1 MALLILYSL
10 ALLGLAQQQVTTPN
24 LTIIPKSDGSATGCV
39 DLRELSANGINK
51 ACLKAPDSIYANRVV
66 TMPEYTT
73 TLVGTTNPA
82 YGATFTFAATRYN
95 GTEASPSNVA
105 NGDLLFQ
112 FLGNARRG
120 GSVGNAAWLNFSVDD
135 ATFATFS
142 TSAQIG
148 LSVNGAIGT
157 QFNFSGSNFY
167 ASNGQD
173 VGLSFARFGAFY
185 GKTADFSTPGTADTS
200 WVTTQNFRILDNAGG
215 TAFWRWKGYANAAN
229 KYVWLEDDAGSTY
242 ARFVTVIGGA
252 TFRRA
257 YIKAGWD
264 PESDNTYS
272 LGTSGARWSD
282 VRTHDVHATGTI
294 GGPIFDLTAGGS
306 NSYRVG
312 GVDIIDSSRN
322 AAFVD
327 LNISGTCTGCPGGT
341 GSAPLGE
348 VKITD
353 YGAASNCTTPTT
365 VRTALASA
373 IAALPTDSA
382 GKKSGI
388 ITFPAGC
395 YGWDVAN
402 GPLLLDR
409 SASPAAGD
417 IWLIGAGAGSEFA
430 AVGAGTEIRA
440 IGSAPASA
448 TAMVEFRKILG
459 GGLRNIQLNAAGISN
474 TRILK
479 VRESRFGHYEN
490 VQGRRWTSGPGLEFA
505 SESGATSG
513 SCHNNFIGLNL
524 GDVKDT
530 DQASGI
536 LFDGQVAGYSACS
549 NKFTHGIVIYS
560 KSGSATYGIK
570 QKYADN
576 NTLDRFNVWASDC
589 TAFPCESNAG
599 TGRTNG
605 TMPAFTMEQYSGDK
619 TFPKENFFDGTLTA
633 ANGYLITGVSG
644 TSGNRINHTLD
655 DCGGLLVGCVPT
667 SIRNIRGATS
677 YGEWM
682 QRSAFPHLDANQ
694 GTYTVDQTNGSFNS
708 GGRINFN
715 RQDRVIAAVASD
727 FSSGLTFS
735 TGQPSACNL
744 YATVGSRSPH
754 ASANSLSNIFVS
766 GGVATASTA
775 SAHACAIGDRI
786 RVSEST
792 VANLTG
798 EFAVTNTPSSTQIQW
813 STSAANGTYN
823 SDGLTVEIAPKPWW
837 SIAPSGLFAPVS
849 DGLASIGNTT
859 YKPANVWSQSF
870 RSYTSNGYGAQT
882 HQLIADQDLNLNM
895 DSYGSSGSNY
905 RPFLNLR
912 RGEGSLGSPSAVA
925 ANDRLGGIATWAYVS
940 GGFTVGAVIESWV
953 TAISGTNVTADLRFR
968 TTNAGTTQSSS
979 APALQILGSG
989 AASFLSTVDATTY
1002 NATGSPAFRVGGQT
1016 AIDNSRNFTSGNVI
1030 PISGTT
1036 YDVGSSSSPYN
1047 NIIGTTLQAY
1057 SSGVLRAQL
1066 AGTFNMWN
1074 SSSVLVFNVSNT
1086 GNVSAAGT
1094 YSSGGSGGTTTSF
1107 TCGTGLAVKSMN
1119 VQGGIVVSVT
1129 CGTP

>member
-24 LTIIPKSDGSATGCV
+24 LTIIPKSDDSATGCV

-51 ACLKAPDSIYANRVV
+51 ACLKAADSIYANRIV
-66 TMPEYTT
+66 TLPEYTT
-73 TLVGTTNPA
+73 TLIGDQNYA
-82 YGATFTFAATRYN
+82 YGSAFAIRGTRAN
-95 GTEASPSNVA
+95 GTEASPTDVIAGNTM
-105 NGDLLFQ
+105 FQ
-112 FLGNARRG
+112 FLGRARSG
-120 GSVGNAAWLNFSVDD
+120 GSSVNAAGINFLVGTASPLTTYATIELSNASVFGT
-135 ATFATFS
+135 AYAFEISRFYS
-142 TSAQIG
+142 T
-148 LSVNGAIGT
+148 NT
-157 QFNFSGSNFY
+157 P
-167 ASNGQD
+167 D
-173 VGLSFARFGAFY
+173 VGISFARFGNFY
-185 GKTADFSTPGTADTS
+185 GNTADFSIPGTADTS
-200 WVTTQNFRILDNAGG
+200 WVTTQNFQILDNAGG
-215 TAFWRWKGYANAAN
+215 TAFWRWKGYANAVN

-242 ARFVTVIGGA
+242 AQFSTNVGA
-252 TFRRA
+252 VPFRRA
-257 YIKAGWD
+257 QLKAGWD
-264 PESDNTYS
+264 PWTDNTYS

-322 AAFVD
+322 AAFAD

-353 YGAASNCTTPTT
+353 YGATSNCTTPTT
-365 VRTALASA
+365 IRTALASA
-373 IAALPTDSA
+373 IAALPLDSA
-382 GKKSGI
+382 GLHSGP
-388 ITFPAGC
+388 ITAPAGC

-402 GPLLLDR
+402 GSMLFDR
-409 SASPAAGD
+409 SLGHGD

-459 GGLRNIQLNAAGISN
+459 GGIRNIQLNAAGISN

-715 RQDRVIAAVASD
+715 RQDRVLAAVGAD
-727 FSSGLTFS
+727 FSNGLTFS

-766 GGVATASTA
+766 GGIAIASTA
-775 SAHACAIGDRI
+775 SAHGCAIGDRI

-813 STSAANGTYN
+813 NTSAANGTYN

-849 DGLASIGNTT
+849 DGLTSIGNTT

-940 GGFTVGAVIESWV
+940 GGFTVGAVIESFV

-1016 AIDNSRNFTSGNVI
+1016 AIDNSRNFTSGNVT

-1086 GNVSAAGT
+1086 GNVSAAGA